1 MNVTL
6 PVVGSIVY
14 VPTSFP
20 LASFAGIVVLS
31 VGSPVSGSINLAGC
45 SASIFI
51 GTFLSPGVNVGVP
64 SWGCPWAPSVDVGFP
79 VGSTGV
85 MFGVYFVVTG
95 VPFVSLAWTVTG
107 CTSPAYV
114 LSVGVNTAVGL
125 PSTTLSV

>member
-51 GTFLSPGVNVGVP
+51 GTLELPGVNVGVP
-64 SWGCPWAPSVDVGFP
+64 SWGCPCAPSVVFGVP

-85 MFGVYFVVTG
+85 MFGV
-95 VPFVSLAWTVTG
+95 
-107 CTSPAYV
+107 
-114 LSVGVNTAVGL
+114 
-125 PSTTLSV
+125 